1 MLIYKGFFRHFF
13 ENNACFYYLVV
24 VIWLYNLKGNT
35 MNTFFSFTTILAAI
49 LAVGS
54 IEDCGGHCLG
64 NENWTMFFIC
74 LTIMLISGIMTI
86 LTLNK
91 GQ

>member
-1 MLIYKGFFRHFF
+1 MHFF
-13 ENNACFYYLVV
+13 KNSACFLYLSM
-24 VIWLYNLKGNT
+24 VIWSYNLKGNT
-35 MNTFFSFTTILAAI
+35 MNTFFSITTILAAI

-64 NENWTMFFIC
+64 QENWIMFG
-74 LTIMLISGIMTI
+74 IMVAIMAVSGIMAM
-86 LTLNK
+86 LTAK

>member
-1 MLIYKGFFRHFF
+1 
-13 ENNACFYYLVV
+13 
-24 VIWLYNLKGNT
+24 

-64 NENWTMFFIC
+64 NDNWTMFFIC
-74 LTIMLISGIMTI
+74 LTIMIISGILSL
-86 LTLNK
+86 LTMK
-91 GQ
+91 RGQ

>member
-1 MLIYKGFFRHFF
+1 
-13 ENNACFYYLVV
+13 
-24 VIWLYNLKGNT
+24 

-54 IEDCGGHCLG
+54 IEDCGGIVPA
-64 NENWTMFFIC
+64 NENWLMF
-74 LTIMLISGIMTI
+74 TIMVAIMIISGILSL
-86 LTLNK
+86 LTMNK

>member
-1 MLIYKGFFRHFF
+1 MHFF
-13 ENNACFYYLVV
+13 ANSACFYYLSM
-24 VIWLYNLKGNT
+24 VIWSYNLKGNT
-35 MNTFFSFTTILAAI
+35 MNTFFSITTILAAI

-64 NENWTMFFIC
+64 NENWTMFG
-74 LTIMLISGIMTI
+74 IMVAIMIGSVIMTI
-86 LTLNK
+86 LTTNK

>member
-1 MLIYKGFFRHFF
+1 MVL
-13 ENNACFYYLVV
+13 
-24 VIWLYNLKGNT
+24 WLHNLKGNT
-35 MNTFFSFTTILAAI
+35 MNTFFSITTILAAI

-74 LTIMLISGIMTI
+74 LTITIISGIMTI